1 MPDKHHIAFLCPRYL
16 WAGGGS
22 VIYTRHLAGEMAQLG
37 YQVTIVADETDDFYE
52 EDVQTISRDTSA
64 EERALKK
71 LALENKRG
79 GYRLAKWLYRDG
91 TQQLLRAG
99 PYCPVLADPSFYSR
113 FDVVSLMNS
122 GSTAW
127 TPLVHSALKKGIGAT
142 NAYAFPFFHP
152 HEGVAAYQSLA
163 RYHRLF
169 NGVCTLTDFEK
180 KFMEMREWNRR
191 IFTMGAGS
199 FASDQPVDEMAF
211 RVKNGVPVK
220 VPLVLFMG
228 RKIYNKGITHVI
240 EAMDAVWDA
249 YPDAWLALLGFSHNP
264 DTWVEGY
271 LDASRHSNKRSQV
284 VNLNDV
290 DDQTH
295 EEAIAASSL
304 LAAPSISDSFG
315 MVFLDA
321 WRHRKPVIAC
331 RNTCCETYIS
341 HERDGLLVGFG
352 EVQEIANGIKRL
364 IGDIGLSSACGVA
377 GYEKWRT
384 QFQWPKVAE
393 LFHQLISGD
402 RLG

>member
-1 MPDKHHIAFLCPRYL
+1 MPGKQHIGFLCPRYL

-22 VIYTRHLAGEMAQLG
+22 VIYTRHLAAEMVRLG
-37 YQVTIVADETDDFYE
+37 YEVTIVADEIDSVHE
-52 EDVQTISRDTSA
+52 EDVQTITRDRSA
-64 EERALKK
+64 EERATKK
-71 LALENKRG
+71 LSLENKRG
-79 GYRLAKWLYRDG
+79 CYRLAKWLYRDG
-91 TQQLLRAG
+91 TQQMLRAG

-127 TPLVHSALKKGIGAT
+127 TPLMYKALKKGIGTT
-142 NAYAFPFFHP
+142 NTFAFPFFHP

-163 RYHRLF
+163 RYHQAF
-169 NGVCTLTDFEK
+169 NAVCTLTDFEK
-180 KFMEMREWNRR
+180 KFMETRHWNRR
-191 IFTMGAGS
+191 IVTMGAGS
-199 FASDQPVDEMAF
+199 YPSQQPVDELAF
-211 RVKNGVPVK
+211 RIKHDIPLG

-249 YPDAWLALLGFSHNP
+249 HPDACLALLGFSHNP

-271 LDASRHSNKRSQV
+271 LDASGHSDKRSQV
-284 VNLNDV
+284 INLDDV
-290 DDQTH
+290 DEQTH
-295 EEAIAASSL
+295 EEAMAASSL
-304 LAAPSISDSFG
+304 VVAPSISDSFG

-331 RNTCCETYIS
+331 RNTCCETYIA

-352 EVQEIANGIKRL
+352 EVQEIADAIKRL
-364 IGDIGLSSACGVA
+364 IGDSAFSSACGVA

-384 QFQWPKVAE
+384 RFQWPKVAE
-393 LFHQLISGD
+393 LFHQMISGD
-402 RLG
+402 RVG